1 MSRLRFE
8 PIDTWFFRESRPH
21 ATVGGNE
28 LQSLFPPP
36 IQTLAGAVRTSIGD
50 AMGVNWDLFKQGNA
64 PEVQALIGQGKDL
77 GQLAFRG
84 PWPTLEKERLY
95 PWPANLL
102 QGIVEGDTK
111 PSLGR
116 LAIGGVVNCHLG
128 RVRLPVLDDKS
139 RGRTSNEKGW
149 ITPAAMAAVLK
160 GELPRSEAC
169 RSEDELLVREPRLGI
184 ALEPG
189 QRTTQE
195 GNLYQTNHL
204 RLEKGVGIE
213 VELNGLDQH
222 DSLQL
227 PPVVRLGGESRLASL
242 DVTEEES
249 ILPDLPKPNEHTRGI
264 ILYLLADA
272 RFDNNN
278 WLPQNFTKNS
288 EGPVHYWTGEIK
300 GIGLKVISAVL
311 GKSRR
316 VGGWDL
322 LNDQPKEVTS
332 LIPAGSLYYCEV
344 EGDLNRAL
352 KALHGAQIGEDNTL
366 GRGLLAAG
374 LWQTEESIEQGV
386 SE

>member
-1 MSRLRFE
+1 MINLLFE

-36 IQTLAGAVRTSIGD
+36 IQTLAGAVRTSLGD
-50 AMGVNWDLFKQGNA
+50 AMGVDWDQFKKDEA
-64 PEVQALIGQGKDL
+64 PEVKALIGQGEDL

-84 PWPTLEKERLY
+84 PWPTLNKKRLY

-102 QGIVEGDTK
+102 QGTVEGDTQ

-128 RVRLPVLDDKS
+128 KVRLPVLDDKS
-139 RGRTSNEKGW
+139 RGRKPKEDGW
-149 ITPAAMAAVLK
+149 ITPAAMAAVLR
-160 GELPRSEAC
+160 GELPRGEDC
-169 RSEDELLVREPRLGI
+169 KSEDDLLVREPRLGI
-184 ALEPG
+184 ALKLR
-189 QRTTQE
+189 QHTTQK

-213 VELNGLDQH
+213 VGLSGLDQH
-222 DSLQL
+222 DSPQL
-227 PPVVRLGGESRLASL
+227 PPVVCLGGEGRLASL
-242 DVTEEES
+242 DVTDRDNM
-249 ILPDLPKPNEHTRGI
+249 LPDQPKPNEHTRGI
-264 ILYLLADA
+264 ILYLLTEA

-278 WLPQNFTKNS
+278 WLPRDFTKNN
-288 EGPVHYWTGEIK
+288 EGPVHCWSGEIK

-322 LNDQPKEVTS
+322 LNDRPKAVTS

-344 EGDLNRAL
+344 EGDLNNAL
-352 KALHGAQIGEDNTL
+352 NELHGAQIGEDNTL